1 MPTRPVNLKEV
12 ERELLLLLEPFV
24 GKKNYPEVREE
35 IKDLLNYYF
44 QPCPLTDKMPG
55 DKPPFSW
62 VRGAAKELE
71 KAEDKRIFEE
81 LMAEVD
87 KPLLEDAIKV
97 GNEEFFRL
105 IRKEGL

>member
-24 GKKNYPEVREE
+24 GRENCPEVREE

-44 QPCPLTDKMPG
+44 QPCPLTDSIPG

-62 VRGAAKELE
+62 VKGAAKDIE
-71 KAEDKRIFEE
+71 KSENKRILDQLVQTGVYTRE
-81 LMAEVD
+81 A
-87 KPLLEDAIKV
+87 
-97 GNEEFFRL
+97 
-105 IRKEGL
+105 